1 MLAVYVDDMI
11 VTDNDEKEIA
21 QLKVR
26 LGKKFDVKNFR

>member
-11 VTDNDEKEIA
+11 VTGNDEKGIA

-26 LGKKFDVKNFR
+26 LGKKK